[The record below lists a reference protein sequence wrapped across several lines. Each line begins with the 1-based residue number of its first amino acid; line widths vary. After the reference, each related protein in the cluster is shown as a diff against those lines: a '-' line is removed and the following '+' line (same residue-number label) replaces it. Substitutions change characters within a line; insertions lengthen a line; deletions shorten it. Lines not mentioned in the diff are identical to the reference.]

1 MLLPAIVLGEAT
13 AAASADA
20 SEQRTILVLGD
31 SLSAGYGIPMDEGWV
46 ALLEQRLAQ
55 QAENAGY
62 RYRVI
67 NASISGDTSR
77 GARSRLDRILER
89 HKPDV
94 AIIELGGND
103 GLRGIQPDE
112 MRRNLAVII
121 ENLQDAG
128 ARVVLVPM
136 KMPPNYGPA
145 FTKKFEAVYEQ
156 LANEYDLVLSQFIL
170 HDIAEHPE
178 LMQEDGVHPTAE
190 AQSRMLAN
198 IWPVLKQILPLP
210 DAANNQSTE
219 PL

>member
-1 MLLPAIVLGEAT
+1 MAVLVD
-13 AAASADA
+13 AAAAQSADE
-20 SEQRTILVLGD
+20 SEQRSILVLGD

-55 QAENAGY
+55 QAEDSGY

-77 GARSRLDRILER
+77 GMRSRLDRILER
-89 HKPDV
+89 YKPDV
-94 AIIELGGND
+94 AIIEIGGND

-112 MRRNLAVII
+112 MRRNLATII
-121 ENLQDAG
+121 ETLQNAG
-128 ARVVLVPM
+128 ARIVLVPM

-145 FTKKFEAVYEQ
+145 FTQKFEAVYDQ

-178 LMQEDGVHPTAE
+178 LMQEDGIHPTAE

-210 DAANNQSTE
+210 GAADKQPTE